1 MIPAHRHA
9 LTLQCRSVF
18 KSMKVEAAGGK
29 EGAASSTLSILQIS
43 AVKVT
48 EVPPR
53 ASVSFKETVHY

>member
-18 KSMKVEAAGGK
+18 KSMKVEAAGGQ

-43 AVKVT
+43 AYQQ
-48 EVPPR
+48 
-53 ASVSFKETVHY
+53 H